1 MRTKFLSG
9 VAIMTLLASCET
21 ITFDYENEV
30 DLKTPDGTFSAIIE
44 RQPVTRTTL
53 SDNTNSSGYY
63 TLSWNQGD
71 EISIYDGENISVFT
85 TDDNGT
91 DTGIFRK
98 KEGTVNYGAFSYTAF
113 YPSSITATDM
123 MLPAEQYYVEDN
135 VKDFPMYA
143 KSYSKELEF
152 KNLCGIIRL
161 ALKSQETGS
170 IEIAT
175 ISLSSDN
182 AGMSGEFTIGYDKAA
197 VVSGTDGVVLT
208 CNNPVKLYT
217 STETDFNIIV
227 PQADYNPLKVKIRKS
242 DGKEV
247 NLVSE
252 EEIHVDRSGI
262 TKITLTLGTSSFD
275 SSLETIPITESDVE
289 FTER

>member
-98 KEGTVNYGAFSYTAF
+98 KEGTVNYGAFFIQPFILQVSQ
-113 YPSSITATDM
+113 
-123 MLPAEQYYVEDN
+123 LP
-135 VKDFPMYA
+135 
-143 KSYSKELEF
+143 
-152 KNLCGIIRL
+152 I
-161 ALKSQETGS
+161 
-170 IEIAT
+170 
-175 ISLSSDN
+175 
-182 AGMSGEFTIGYDKAA
+182 
-197 VVSGTDGVVLT
+197 
-208 CNNPVKLYT
+208 
-217 STETDFNIIV
+217 
-227 PQADYNPLKVKIRKS
+227 
-242 DGKEV
+242 
-247 NLVSE
+247 
-252 EEIHVDRSGI
+252 
-262 TKITLTLGTSSFD
+262 
-275 SSLETIPITESDVE
+275 
-289 FTER
+289 

>member
-1 MRTKFLSG
+1 MTNNLFKQNTNMRTKFLSG

-135 VKDFPMYA
+135 VKDFPHV
-143 KSYSKELEF
+143 
-152 KNLCGIIRL
+152 CQII
-161 ALKSQETGS
+161 LKRAGVQEPLRNHT
-170 IEIAT
+170 
-175 ISLSSDN
+175 
-182 AGMSGEFTIGYDKAA
+182 
-197 VVSGTDGVVLT
+197 SGTKKPRNGFHRD
-208 CNNPVKLYT
+208 C
-217 STETDFNIIV
+217 
-227 PQADYNPLKVKIRKS
+227 Q
-242 DGKEV
+242 
-247 NLVSE
+247 
-252 EEIHVDRSGI
+252 HQ
-262 TKITLTLGTSSFD
+262 
-275 SSLETIPITESDVE
+275 SLL
-289 FTER
+289 

>member
-44 RQPVTRTTL
+44 RQPGTRTTL

-113 YPSSITATDM
+113 YPSSITAIDM
-123 MLPAEQYYVEDN
+123 MLPAEQCYVEDN

-161 ALKSQETGS
+161 ALKSQETDS

-227 PQADYNPLKVKIRKS
+227 PQGDYNPLKVKIRKS